1 MPDLRAGL
9 RLYVCACVCTTER
22 FGYFA
27 VVVMFCSLCGLY
39 FCQLV
44 SLLVPSPQISVSIFP
59 AALFVI
65 VAFAGFVVRLPYLPD
80 FLSSW
85 APTLS
90 FARWAFQGLVINEF
104 QGNGKIN
111 YASIVTKDKLE
122 KIMRIPNAKLNPYE
136 VCSTHARCM
145 AWSGLS
151 LRCTLLSTDL
161 HRGVRIPELRQV
173 GLHPQP
179 GDQRGCALGALLLP
193 CKIRELREEVGGASR
208 R

>member
-1 MPDLRAGL
+1 VYGSFPYWLSSCAPYIPQCLAATLSYSSIVYYMTGLNPGIGEPPMPMPIHLPPPMPDPRAGL
-9 RLYVCACVCTTER
+9 RLYVCVRVCTTER

-136 VCSTHARCM
+136 VCSTRG
-145 AWSGLS
+145 AWRGLGSG
-151 LRCTLLSTDL
+151 
-161 HRGVRIPELRQV
+161 
-173 GLHPQP
+173 
-179 GDQRGCALGALLLP
+179 
-193 CKIRELREEVGGASR
+193 
-208 R
+208 